1 MGGMLLVNQDPEWLL
16 GQIPMDPVF
25 SLGLLTM
32 ACAGLGWLAGP
43 SLGSALFHLFR
54 RGVKQPMA
62 VKEAEFFARIRKNRV
77 APTTSSVQNPGTPI
91 PFPPPHRTENTI
103 LDVSHVD
110 DAYYC

>member
-1 MGGMLLVNQDPEWLL
+1 MLLVNQDPEWLL

-77 APTTSSVQNPGTPI
+77 DPTTSSVQNPGKSI
-91 PFPPPHRTENTI
+91 SSHATENEI
-103 LDVSHVD
+103 ADVGCV

>member
-1 MGGMLLVNQDPEWLL
+1 MLLVNQDPEWLL
-16 GQIPMDPVF
+16 GQIPMDPIF

-62 VKEAEFFARIRKNRV
+62 TKEAEFFARIRKNRV
-77 APTTSSVQNPGTPI
+77 DPTTSSVQNPGESMRPLPTQKTGPTGVI
-91 PFPPPHRTENTI
+91 VI
-103 LDVSHVD
+103 DGLG
-110 DAYYC
+110 C